1 MMDEFEDVEVMG
13 DELPTEMEEEK
24 ISNLVSTVSSLFKSD
39 GKKKVVKRSEPS
51 VVVNEFG
58 VATDRK
64 TEKVQLNQLLN
75 NVVDK
80 DGKIK
85 KQLRKITHKNVI
97 KPPLDTPTAKKI
109 KRQVLYDE
117 TVKDVSKWEPIIE
130 QNRQKPQLE
139 FPLERPDLR

>member
-1 MMDEFEDVEVMG
+1 MDQIEDTDIMD

-24 ISNLVSTVSSLFKSD
+24 ISNLVSTVSSMFKTD
-39 GKKKVVKRSEPS
+39 GKKKVAKRNEPS
-51 VVVNEFG
+51 VVCNEFG

-64 TEKVQLNQLLN
+64 AEKVQLHQLLN

-85 KQLRKITHKNVI
+85 TQLRKITHKKLI
-97 KPPLDTPTAKKI
+97 KLPLDTPTAKKI

-130 QNRQKPQLE
+130 QNRLKPQLE
-139 FPLERPDLR
+139 FPLEKPDLR